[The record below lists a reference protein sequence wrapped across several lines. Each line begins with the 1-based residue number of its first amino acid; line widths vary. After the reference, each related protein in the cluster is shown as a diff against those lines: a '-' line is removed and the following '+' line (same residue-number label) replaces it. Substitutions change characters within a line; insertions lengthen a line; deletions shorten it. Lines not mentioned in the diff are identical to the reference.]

1 MNTTFLKKI
10 SVLLLLTCLFF
21 SCAPNKEILYLQGT
35 APHTATATSYEP
47 ILQPA
52 DELMIVISAENP
64 ELAVPYNLN
73 SVFLQSNSSLMT
85 GQERIQTY
93 LINKEGTIEMP
104 MLGTIKLEGLTRMQA
119 IDKIKSLL
127 VNHIKDPIVNIR
139 LLNFKVSVLGE
150 VQRPGTMVVQNDR
163 VTLLEA
169 LSFAG
174 DLTIYGKRNSIMIIR
189 EVDGVK
195 TINSVDLTSS
205 DLIHSPYYF
214 LAQNDVVYVEP
225 NKTRV
230 NSSVIGPNVTVILT
244 ATSLLIAILAITIN

>member
-1 MNTTFLKKI
+1 MDLKYFKRI
-10 SVLLLLTCLFF
+10 SLLLLLALFCF
-21 SCAPNKEILYLQGT
+21 SCVPNKKMLYLQGT
-35 APHTATATSYEP
+35 PQTVTPPTSFDP
-47 ILQPA
+47 LLQPA
-52 DELMIVISAENP
+52 DELMIVISAKDP

-73 SVFLQSNSSLMT
+73 SIFLQSNSSLMT

-93 LINKEGTIEMP
+93 LIAKDGTIDMP
-104 MLGTIKLEGLTRMQA
+104 MLGNIKLEGLNRMQA
-119 IDKIKSLL
+119 IDKIKGLL
-127 VNHIKDPIVNIR
+127 VNHIKDPIVNLR
-139 LLNFKVSVLGE
+139 LLNFKVSVIGE
-150 VQRPGTMVVQNDR
+150 VQKPGTMVVQNDR
-163 VTLLEA
+163 VTILEA

-174 DLTIYGKRNSIMIIR
+174 DLTIYGKRNSIMVIR

-195 TINSVDLTSS
+195 TINTVDLTSS
-205 DLIHSPYYF
+205 DIINSPYYF